1 MFMFKR
7 QFRSLIASSA
17 VGKQKGQ
24 EGQKVLFALLAF
36 FALFASFVAPVA
48 NADGGEAPDGWQT
61 AAPRDELRPQFSYNP
76 KGGRDGK
83 GSFIIAADKRA
94 GLDGYW
100 VKTFAIAGGKHYR
113 FFALRKVEN
122 VAEPRRS
129 VVVRILWQDDKGKA
143 VLRDTP
149 VVSGYLKGAQPVVEP
164 EYPMDKSGDAA
175 GWMEVSDVYRAPS
188 KATRAVVELHLQW
201 APRGKVEWSNVS
213 LSESAPLPERKVRL
227 AAVHFQP
234 RGGQTPMDNCRM
246 FAPLI
251 AEAARQKA
259 DLVVLP
265 ETLTYYGLG
274 KSYFDVA
281 EPIPGPSTEYFGAL
295 ARQHNLY
302 IVAGLMER
310 ADHLIYNVAVLL
322 SPDGKLAGKYRK
334 VALPRGEIAGGIAP
348 GNEYPV
354 FETRFGKLGMM
365 ICYDGFFPEV
375 ARQLSNHGAEVIAWP
390 VWGCNPLL
398 AQARANEN
406 HVYLVSSTYED
417 IARNWMLT
425 AVYDQEGKPL
435 VHAEKWGTV
444 VVAEVDLN
452 QRLHWASLGDF
463 KAELPRHRPA
473 EPGQR

>member
-1 MFMFKR
+1 MTNRICCLLVLCCVLGCFQPLAAAR
-7 QFRSLIASSA
+7 D
-17 VGKQKGQ
+17 GQ
-24 EGQKVLFALLAF
+24 
-36 FALFASFVAPVA
+36 
-48 NADGGEAPDGWQT
+48 NHDGWQP
-61 AAPRDELRPQFSYNP
+61 AAPREELRPQFAYEP

-83 GSFIIAADKRA
+83 GALVISADERA

-100 VKTFAIAGGKHYR
+100 VKTLPVTGGKYYR
-113 FFALRKVEN
+113 FFALRRAES

-129 VVVRILWQDDKGKA
+129 VVVRILWQDERGKA

-149 VVSGYLKGAQPVVEP
+149 VVSGYLKGARPVAEP
-164 EYPMDKSGDAA
+164 EYPTDKTTDAA
-175 GWMEVSDVYRAPS
+175 GWTEVSEVYYAPS
-188 KATRAVVELHLQW
+188 QAVRAVIELHLRW
-201 APRGKVEWSNVS
+201 APRGKVTWSNVS
-213 LSESAPLPERKVRL
+213 LTETTAPAPRKVRL
-227 AAVHFQP
+227 AAIHFQP
-234 RGGQTPMDNCRM
+234 RGGQTPMDNCRL

-251 AEAARQKA
+251 ADAARQKA

-274 KSYFDVA
+274 KSYADVA
-281 EPIPGPSTEYFGAL
+281 EPVPGPSTEYFGAL
-295 ARQHNLY
+295 AKQHNLY

-398 AQARANEN
+398 AQARAVEN

-417 IARNWMLT
+417 ISRNWMLT

-435 VHAEKWGTV
+435 VQAEKWGTV

-473 EPGQR
+473 EPVAH